1 MFFSIMQFEDFANH
15 NAFDLLTRYGTTHL
29 VFNDDIQVTLFDAC
43 IVFYCVISANMI
55 KCKLAYS
62 KYHLEFVSFI
72 LYCREPLLWFLLG
85 LLQRKS
91 YLVEHW
97 QSILSSSWVLERS
110 LSLCFFV
117 WKFHMLFILY
127 SIDTLIVLLNA

>member
-110 LSLCFFV
+110 LSLSFYI
-117 WKFHMLFILY
+117 WKF
-127 SIDTLIVLLNA
+127 S